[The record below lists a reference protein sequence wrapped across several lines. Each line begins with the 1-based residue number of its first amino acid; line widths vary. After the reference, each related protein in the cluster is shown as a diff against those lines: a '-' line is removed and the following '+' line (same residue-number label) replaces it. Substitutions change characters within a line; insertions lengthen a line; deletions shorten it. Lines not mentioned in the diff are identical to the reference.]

1 VAPADSLSD
10 GGIPVTE
17 QLCDSP
23 QSALQRIHLHRF
35 LGEQAL
41 GHRAKLITWVNEIA
55 KSQTRVPF
63 ANSVRVIPASLSRF
77 SDFFFVLEGRNDIK
91 IILY

>member
-10 GGIPVTE
+10 GGIPVAE

-23 QSALQRIHLHRF
+23 QSALQKIHLHRF

-41 GHRAKLITWVNEIA
+41 GHRAKLITCVNEIA

-63 ANSVRVIPASLSRF
+63 ANYVRVSLASLSRF
-77 SDFFFVLEGRNDIK
+77 SDFFFCFGGK
-91 IILY
+91 K